1 MEQAEDSGLLLVGDG
16 GFGSDS
22 FAFECPT
29 EILYNLDV
37 GNVGRR
43 IFAMVETLVLVFK
56 SARPRQWLK
65 NLALFAPLV
74 FTGGLFEVELFWRV
88 AFAAVLFSA
97 TASAIYLFNDVIDAP
112 ADKLHPF
119 KSKRPI
125 ASGKLPVA
133 TALFVSVAVLFMAL
147 ALAAE
152 LSWFFLW
159 ALMGYAGLHF
169 AYALSL
175 KKIPIVDVITIAAG
189 FVLRVYAGAL
199 VINAHMNVWFMLT
212 VVSAALFLAV
222 GKRRSELT
230 LLSGLGTA
238 IGHRQV
244 LGHYTP
250 TLLDVYTGMFANTT
264 WLTYALFSFEQPLIV
279 PNRQKLVN
287 ILAVLPRTLSAQKL
301 LMITVPVV
309 IYGVMRYLQL
319 IYEKNQGESPE
330 RVLLSDKPLLISVIT
345 WGVMVVGI
353 LYFLVS

>member
-1 MEQAEDSGLLLVGDG
+1 
-16 GFGSDS
+16 
-22 FAFECPT
+22 
-29 EILYNLDV
+29 
-37 GNVGRR
+37 
-43 IFAMVETLVLVFK
+43 MVETLVLVLR

-65 NLALFAPLV
+65 NLALFAPLI
-74 FTGGLFEVELFWRV
+74 FTGGLFEAELFARV
-88 AFAAVLFSA
+88 TWAVILFSA
-97 TASAIYLFNDVIDAP
+97 AASAVYLFNDVIDAP
-112 ADKLHPF
+112 ADRLHPF

-133 TALFVSVAVLFMAL
+133 TALFVAVISLFVALAGAVQLSIFFFWAVL
-147 ALAAE
+147 
-152 LSWFFLW
+152 
-159 ALMGYAGLHF
+159 GYVGLHF
-169 AYALSL
+169 AYTLSL
-175 KKIPIVDVITIAAG
+175 KKIPVVDVITIAAG

-199 VINAHMNVWFMLT
+199 VIETHMSVWFLLT

-238 IGHRQV
+238 TKHREV

-264 WLTYALFSFEQPLIV
+264 WLAYALFSFEQPPIV
-279 PNRQKLVN
+279 STRPKLVN
-287 ILAVLPRTLSAQKL
+287 LLAVLPRTLAAQKL

-330 RVLLSDKPLLISVIT
+330 RVLLADRPLLISVVV

-353 LYFLVS
+353 LYVLVG

>member
-1 MEQAEDSGLLLVGDG
+1 
-16 GFGSDS
+16 
-22 FAFECPT
+22 
-29 EILYNLDV
+29 
-37 GNVGRR
+37 
-43 IFAMVETLVLVFK
+43 MVEILVLVLK

-74 FTGGLFEVELFWRV
+74 FTGGLFEAELFRRV
-88 AFAAVLFSA
+88 AIAVILFST
-97 TASAIYLFNDVIDAP
+97 TASAIYLLNDIIDAP
-112 ADKLHPF
+112 ADRLHPL
-119 KSKRPI
+119 KRRRPI
-125 ASGKLPVA
+125 ASGRLSVA
-133 TALFVSVAVLFMAL
+133 TALFVAIVALFAAL
-147 ALAAE
+147 GLAAE
-152 LSWFFLW
+152 LSFFFFW
-159 ALMGYAGLHF
+159 ALLGYAGLHV
-169 AYALSL
+169 AYALGL
-175 KKIPIVDVITIAAG
+175 KQLPIIDVITIAAG

-199 VINAHMNVWFMLT
+199 VIDAHMNVWFLLT

-238 IGHRQV
+238 VQHRQV

-287 ILAVLPRTLSAQKL
+287 ILAVLPRTLTAQKL

-330 RVLLSDKPLLISVIT
+330 RVLLSDRPLLISVVT

>member
-1 MEQAEDSGLLLVGDG
+1 
-16 GFGSDS
+16 
-22 FAFECPT
+22 
-29 EILYNLDV
+29 
-37 GNVGRR
+37 
-43 IFAMVETLVLVFK
+43 MVETLVLVFK

-74 FTGGLFEVELFWRV
+74 FTGGLFEAELFWRV
-88 AFAAVLFSA
+88 TGAVILFSA
-97 TASAIYLFNDVIDAP
+97 TASAIYLFNDIIDAP
-112 ADKLHPF
+112 ADRLHPF

-133 TALFVSVAVLFMAL
+133 TALFVAVAALFMAL
-147 ALAAE
+147 GLAAE
-152 LSWFFLW
+152 LSFFFFW
-159 ALMGYAGLHF
+159 ALLGYAGLHLI
-169 AYALSL
+169 YALWL

-264 WLTYALFSFEQPLIV
+264 WLTYALFSFEQPPIV

-330 RVLLSDKPLLISVIT
+330 RVLLSDKPLLISVVT

>member
-1 MEQAEDSGLLLVGDG
+1 
-16 GFGSDS
+16 
-22 FAFECPT
+22 
-29 EILYNLDV
+29 
-37 GNVGRR
+37 
-43 IFAMVETLVLVFK
+43 MVATLVLVLR

-74 FTGGLFEVELFWRV
+74 FTGGLFEAELFWRV
-88 AFAAVLFSA
+88 VAAVVLFSM
-97 TASAIYLFNDVIDAP
+97 TASAIYLFNDIVDAP
-112 ADKLHPF
+112 ADRMHPF
-119 KSKRPI
+119 KKKRPI
-125 ASGKLPVA
+125 ASGELSVA
-133 TALFVSVAVLFMAL
+133 TALFIALTVLFTAL
-147 ALAAE
+147 GLAAN
-152 LSWFFLW
+152 LSFFFFW
-159 ALMGYAGLHF
+159 ALLGYASLHF
-169 AYALSL
+169 AYALWL
-175 KKIPIVDVITIAAG
+175 KKLAIIDVITIAAG
-189 FVLRVYAGAL
+189 FVIRVYAGAL
-199 VINAHMNVWFMLT
+199 VINAHMNVWFLLT

-238 IGHRQV
+238 TQHRKV

-287 ILAVLPRTLSAQKL
+287 ILAVLPRTFTAQKL

-330 RVLLSDKPLLISVIT
+330 RVLLSDKPLLGSVML

-353 LYFLVS
+353 LYFLVR